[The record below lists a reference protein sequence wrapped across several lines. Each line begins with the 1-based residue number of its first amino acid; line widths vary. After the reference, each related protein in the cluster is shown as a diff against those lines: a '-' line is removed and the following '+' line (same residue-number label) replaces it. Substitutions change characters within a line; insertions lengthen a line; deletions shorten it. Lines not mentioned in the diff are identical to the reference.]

1 MTLVEPFVQD
11 GYYHV
16 RTTIGEEGYVYSR
29 NVHVSAGAPTGG
41 TTPTPANTIT
51 IGTGVP
57 GSASMVGC
65 GDGRWEHV
73 YNPSRLMVQQ
83 DCVTITG
90 TIVDATANQSTHK
103 ADGVRHEGDGDTHG
117 WLKVDSQY
125 AALINAGNSSAEDG
139 NLVFEIVCHYSVK
152 QQDAKS
158 SCAEYTDN
166 TTIPPVGTHVAITGT
181 LVTEKNHGKWNEIHP
196 VSSIKAQ

>member
-1 MTLVEPFVQD
+1 MRRSVVGLFLMVTWASTSFAQNVTVAHNVNLRPEQSTAVKAIRLLTPSEPPMTLVEPFVQD

-16 RTTIGEEGYVYSR
+16 RTTMGEDGYVYSR
-29 NVHVSAGAPTGG
+29 NVHVSAGAPTEGLPPPPPSGTGG

-90 TIVDATANQSTHK
+90 TIVDATANQSTHQRGRR
-103 ADGVRHEGDGDTHG
+103 APRG
-117 WLKVDSQY
+117 
-125 AALINAGNSSAEDG
+125 
-139 NLVFEIVCHYSVK
+139 
-152 QQDAKS
+152 
-158 SCAEYTDN
+158 
-166 TTIPPVGTHVAITGT
+166 
-181 LVTEKNHGKWNEIHP
+181 
-196 VSSIKAQ
+196 